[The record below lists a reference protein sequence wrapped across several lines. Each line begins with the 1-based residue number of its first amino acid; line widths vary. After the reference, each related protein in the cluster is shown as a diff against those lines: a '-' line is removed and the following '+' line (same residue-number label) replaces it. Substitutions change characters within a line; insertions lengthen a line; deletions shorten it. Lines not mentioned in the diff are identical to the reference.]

1 MAKKILK
8 KGMFITFEGPEG
20 CGKSTHSKLIAG
32 YLKGSGYNVL
42 HTREPGGTKL
52 GDRIR
57 DVLLNAKN
65 LKISPLA
72 EVLLFEASRFELI
85 EEVIKPALKKGKIV
99 ISDRFNDA
107 TVVYQGYAG
116 NVPLKNIKQIES
128 ISLQKCTP
136 DLTILLD
143 ISAKNGLMKIHPGKR
158 DRMESKKI
166 SFHKKV
172 RSGYLDLAR
181 KNKKRIKVIKT
192 QKTKEATFTMVKEEV
207 MNAIRRYKRTR

>member
-20 CGKSTHSKLIAG
+20 CGKSTHSKLISS
-32 YLKGSGYNVL
+32 YLKNSGYNVL

-65 LKISPLA
+65 LKISPLT

-85 EEVIKPALKKGKIV
+85 EEVIKPALRKGKIV

-107 TVVYQGYAG
+107 TIVYQGYAG
-116 NVPLKNIKQIES
+116 NVPLENIKQIES
-128 ISLQKCTP
+128 ISLQKCIP

-172 RSGYLDLAR
+172 RAGYLDLAR
-181 KNKKRIKVIKT
+181 KNRKRIKVIKT

-207 MNAIRRYKRTR
+207 MNAIRRYKRAR

>member
-8 KGMFITFEGPEG
+8 RGIFITFEGPEG
-20 CGKSTHSKLIAG
+20 CGKSTHSKLIAR
-32 YLKGSGYNVL
+32 YLKHSGYNVL

-65 LKISPLA
+65 IKISPLA

-107 TVVYQGYAG
+107 TIVYQGYAG
-116 NVPLKNIKQIES
+116 NVPLKNINQIES
-128 ISLQKCTP
+128 ISLQRCTP

-166 SFHKKV
+166 SFHNKV

-192 QKTKEATFTMVKEEV
+192 QKIKEATFTMVKEEV
-207 MNAIRRYKRTR
+207 MDAIRRYKRTR

>member
-32 YLKGSGYNVL
+32 YLKDSGYKIL